1 VAFGTGAIREGRA
14 MACEPKGLRAMPDDD
29 PAVTLLDGRRATSD
43 SVMRQQLDDANER
56 IRRGQRRM
64 GYVREDLYRQIER
77 NRELAAEID
86 RLRARIA
93 ELSKS

>member
-1 VAFGTGAIREGRA
+1 
-14 MACEPKGLRAMPDDD
+14 MAREPKGLRAMPDDD

-56 IRRGQRRM
+56 IRRGQRRARYLM
-64 GYVREDLYRQIER
+64 DELAKEVAR

-86 RLRARIA
+86 RLRARVA

>member
-1 VAFGTGAIREGRA
+1 
-14 MACEPKGLRAMPDDD
+14 MAREPKGLRAMPDD

-56 IRRGQRRM
+56 IRRGQRRARYLM
-64 GYVREDLYRQIER
+64 DELAREVAR
-77 NRELAAEID
+77 NRELAAEIEQ
-86 RLRARIA
+86 LRARVA